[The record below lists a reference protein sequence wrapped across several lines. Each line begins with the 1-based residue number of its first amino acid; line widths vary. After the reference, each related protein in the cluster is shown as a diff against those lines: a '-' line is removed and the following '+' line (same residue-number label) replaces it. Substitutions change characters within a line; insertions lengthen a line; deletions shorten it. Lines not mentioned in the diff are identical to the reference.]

1 MIETFKYETPWRF
14 ALRLYCVLCSICWG
28 PEPLFLSNVK
38 WFSSF
43 ETFRHLL
50 SGFQPDIY
58 IKKKKNHSREE
69 QQWQP
74 PTDRPELIPLSHTHY
89 TVAPATGDLNAP
101 TAVLKSPSLH
111 QRMRWWSFTLRL
123 RGSQQITQGKWWF
136 LHRYHTPSDQ
146 RHKRQRADKSHW
158 DSESGTGRLCGTT
171 GGTLAVS
178 CCF

>member
-1 MIETFKYETPWRF
+1 MKLPENLLWGYTVPCAQYAED
-14 ALRLYCVLCSICWG
+14 LSLCSFLMSNDSVLSRPFDIC
-28 PEPLFLSNVK
+28 FRD
-38 WFSSF
+38 SSL
-43 ETFRHLL
+43 T
-50 SGFQPDIY
+50 S
-58 IKKKKNHSREE
+58 IKKNKKSFPERNNSDNHR
-69 QQWQP
+69 

-136 LHRYHTPSDQ
+136 LHRYHRPSDQ